1 MNCPECNGYKTFSVT
16 NNMGNLL
23 WNCYKAS
30 CSLSGSK
37 RIHLSVDDIKTSLD
51 LVKQLDDTFIMPEYV
66 VHHNYRR
73 EIMNFCELW
82 ELDCDK
88 LNLHYDI
95 KDKRIVFPIK
105 ENGIVV
111 DAIGK
116 ATTHRLPKWKRYGK
130 NNLPFYFGC
139 GNVAIVVEDC
149 ISAAVVGS
157 GVFVGVAV
165 LGTSLSES
173 HRQYLSQFSTVIIA
187 LDPDAM
193 PKTLA
198 FAKELRGH
206 VPEVKVLK
214 LKDDLKYRNEED
226 LNNLYALT
234 PKEKQHGTIT
244 S

>member
-1 MNCPECNGYKTFSVT
+1 
-16 NNMGNLL
+16 
-23 WNCYKAS
+23 
-30 CSLSGSK
+30 
-37 RIHLSVDDIKTSLD
+37 
-51 LVKQLDDTFIMPEYV
+51 
-66 VHHNYRR
+66 
-73 EIMNFCELW
+73 MNFCELW

-95 KDKRIVFPIK
+95 KDKRVVFPIK

>member
-1 MNCPECNGYKTFSVT
+1 MSIYTYIIDLHLSVGESKRMNCPECNGYKTFSVT

-95 KDKRIVFPIK
+95 KDKRVVFPIK

-130 NNLPFYFGC
+130 NNLPYYFGC
-139 GNVAIVVEDC
+139 GNVAIVV
-149 ISAAVVGS
+149 G
-157 GVFVGVAV
+157 
-165 LGTSLSES
+165 
-173 HRQYLSQFSTVIIA
+173 IA
-187 LDPDAM
+187 
-193 PKTLA
+193 
-198 FAKELRGH
+198 
-206 VPEVKVLK
+206 
-214 LKDDLKYRNEED
+214 
-226 LNNLYALT
+226 
-234 PKEKQHGTIT
+234 
-244 S
+244 